1 MKEFI
6 WTECLGCP
14 LIGAVAIKSFI
25 KFHDNLELN
34 VFAYLEDL
42 EYLPKN
48 KRIIYHVFPKES
60 FIKSYINRFLN
71 KFKQTYNIDE
81 LILKNY
87 FKKGHKGTSELWAYI
102 LKKFS
107 NFECMIHFDSDVVFC
122 DNAINLLIRK
132 SKNYDLI
139 GQCRPYKNN
148 TNNNLVREY
157 PDLVATCCFLFK
169 PSLAP
174 SIKRINQK
182 SLALAIQGKNKIT
195 GKKLLDFFDQ
205 ISHEILLNNGSIKF
219 ISVEK
224 LRLQQRWSRK
234 SKFSKLN
241 DMKTKYKMD
250 IGSMFVH
257 FSAVGSGL
265 IFEEWWISGSKSY
278 DFYAFDR
285 FNLFMKCFY
294 PNKQLNFENSVDYP
308 ELIDY
313 FHKIFKN
320 EMSKIYYH

>member
-14 LIGAVAIKSFI
+14 LIGKVAINSFI
-25 KFHDNLELN
+25 KFHNNLELN
-34 VFAYLEDL
+34 VFAYREDL

-48 KRIIYHVFPKES
+48 KRIIYHVFPKQS
-60 FIKSYINRFLN
+60 LIKSYLNRLLN
-71 KFKQTYNIDE
+71 KFKKTYNIDE
-81 LILKNY
+81 QILKNY

-205 ISHEILLNNGSIKF
+205 ISHEILLNNGEIKF
-219 ISVEK
+219 ISIEK
-224 LRLQQRWSRK
+224 FGGCNKDGSRK

-241 DMKTKYKMD
+241 NMKTKYKMD
-250 IGSMFVH
+250 IGSMLVH
-257 FSAVGSGL
+257 FSAVGSGFN
-265 IFEEWWISGSKSY
+265 IWKNGATSGSKSY
-278 DFYAFDR
+278 DVYALDR

-294 PNKQLNFENSVDYP
+294 PDKKINFENSVEYP
-308 ELIDY
+308 ELIHY
-313 FHKIFKN
+313 FHKIFNK
-320 EMSKIYYH
+320 